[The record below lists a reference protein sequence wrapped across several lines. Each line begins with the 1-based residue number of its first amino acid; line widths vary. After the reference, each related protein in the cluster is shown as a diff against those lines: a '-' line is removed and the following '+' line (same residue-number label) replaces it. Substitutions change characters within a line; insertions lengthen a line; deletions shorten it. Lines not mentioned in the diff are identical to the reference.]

1 MYKYKVSGIV
11 EVNYIIQF
19 DLYAELYRLYNEYPY
34 LQGAMK
40 TMMSVLNEE
49 YGYMEHSAELKG
61 HIESFLRHCSLSDI
75 SSTFPSNYVARTI
88 HITDYEIASKKENLK
103 EFEQEA
109 MKKISYMLNGLINM
123 PHCKLENLKV
133 YITNIEDITED

>member
-1 MYKYKVSGIV
+1 MYKYKVSGVV
-11 EVNYIIQF
+11 EVGYIIQF
-19 DLYAELYRLYNEYPY
+19 DLYEKLYNLYNEYPY

-49 YGYMEHSAELKG
+49 YGYIEYSAELKSN
-61 HIESFLRHCSLSDI
+61 IETFLRHCSMSDI

-88 HITDYEIASKKENLK
+88 HITDYEIASTKENLK

-109 MKKISYMLNGLINM
+109 EYKISNMLMGILKL
-123 PHCKLENLKV
+123 PHCKSIDTKI
-133 YITNIEDITED
+133 YITNIEDITKD

>member
-1 MYKYKVSGIV
+1 MNKYKVSGVV

-19 DLYAELYRLYNEYPY
+19 DLYEKLYNLYNEYPY

-49 YGYMEHSAELKG
+49 YGYIEHSAEFEG
-61 HIESFLRHCSLSDI
+61 HIETFLRHCSLSDT
-75 SSTFPSNYVARTI
+75 SNTFPSNYVARTI
-88 HITDYEIASKKENLK
+88 HITDYEIASTKENLK

-109 MKKISYMLNGLINM
+109 MKKISNMLNGLISM

>member
-1 MYKYKVSGIV
+1 MYKYKVSGVV
-11 EVNYIIQF
+11 EVGYIIQF
-19 DLYAELYRLYNEYPY
+19 DLYEKLYNLYNEYPY

-49 YGYMEHSAELKG
+49 YGYIEHSDELKS
-61 HIESFLRHCSLSDI
+61 HIETFLRHCCMSDI
-75 SSTFPSNYVARTI
+75 SNTFPSNYVSRTI
-88 HITDYEIASKKENLK
+88 HITDYEIASTKENLK

-109 MKKISYMLNGLINM
+109 MKKISNMLNGLISM

-133 YITNIEDITED
+133 YITNIEDITEN

>member
-11 EVNYIIQF
+11 EVDYIIQF
-19 DLYAELYRLYNEYPY
+19 DLYEKLYNLYCEYPY

-49 YGYMEHSAELKG
+49 YGYIEHSAELKG
-61 HIESFLRHCSLSDI
+61 HVETFLRHCTLSDL

-88 HITDYEIASKKENLK
+88 HITDYEMASTKENLK
-103 EFEQEA
+103 EFEQSA
-109 MKKISYMLNGLINM
+109 MNMISNMLNELISL
-123 PHCKLENLKV
+123 PPCKLENLKAH
-133 YITNIEDITED
+133 ITHIEDITEN

>member
-1 MYKYKVSGIV
+1 MYKYKVSGV
-11 EVNYIIQF
+11 VKVDYIIQF
-19 DLYAELYRLYNEYPY
+19 DLYEKLYNLYNEYPY

-49 YGYMEHSAELKG
+49 YGYIEHSAEFKG
-61 HIESFLRHCSLSDI
+61 HIETLLRHCSMSDI

-88 HITDYEIASKKENLK
+88 HITDYEMASTKENLK
-103 EFEQEA
+103 EFEQSA
-109 MKKISYMLNGLINM
+109 MKKISNMLNELISM

-133 YITNIEDITED
+133 YITNIEDITEN

>member
-19 DLYAELYRLYNEYPY
+19 DLYEKLYRLYNEYPY

-49 YGYMEHSAELKG
+49 YGYIEHSAELKG
-61 HIESFLRHCSLSDI
+61 HVKTFLRQCTMSDLSN
-75 SSTFPSNYVARTI
+75 TFPSNYVARTI
-88 HITDYEIASKKENLK
+88 HITDYEMASTKENLK
-103 EFEQEA
+103 EFEQSA
-109 MKKISYMLNGLINM
+109 VKKISEMLKVLISI

-133 YITNIEDITED
+133 YITNIEDITEN

>member
-1 MYKYKVSGIV
+1 MYKYKVSGVV

-19 DLYAELYRLYNEYPY
+19 DLYEKLYNLYNEYPY

-61 HIESFLRHCSLSDI
+61 HIKTFLRHCSLSDI
-75 SSTFPSNYVARTI
+75 SSTFPSNYVAQTI
-88 HITDYEIASKKENLK
+88 HITDYEITSTKENLK
-103 EFEQEA
+103 EFEQEVIY
-109 MKKISYMLNGLINM
+109 KISNMLNGLTRM

>member
-1 MYKYKVSGIV
+1 MYKYKVSGVV
-11 EVNYIIQF
+11 EVGYIIQF
-19 DLYAELYRLYNEYPY
+19 DLYEKLYNLYNEYPY

-49 YGYMEHSAELKG
+49 YGYIEYSAELKS
-61 HIESFLRHCSLSDI
+61 HIETFLRHCSMSDI

-88 HITDYEIASKKENLK
+88 HITDYEIASTKENLK

-109 MKKISYMLNGLINM
+109 MKKISNMINGLINL

-133 YITNIEDITED
+133 YITNIEDITKD

>member
-1 MYKYKVSGIV
+1 MYKYKVSGVV

-19 DLYAELYRLYNEYPY
+19 DLYEKLYNLYNEYPY

-49 YGYMEHSAELKG
+49 YRFIEHSAEFKS
-61 HIESFLRHCSLSDI
+61 HIETFLRHCSMSDI

-88 HITDYEIASKKENLK
+88 HITDYEIASTKENLK

-109 MKKISYMLNGLINM
+109 MKKISNMLNGLINM
-123 PHCKLENLKV
+123 PHCKLENLKI
-133 YITNIEDITED
+133 YITNIEVITEN

>member
-1 MYKYKVSGIV
+1 MYKYKVSGVV
-11 EVNYIIQF
+11 EVDYIIQF
-19 DLYAELYRLYNEYPY
+19 DLYEKLYNLYNEYPY

-49 YGYMEHSAELKG
+49 YGYIEHSAEFKG
-61 HIESFLRHCSLSDI
+61 RIETFLRHCSMSDV

-88 HITDYEIASKKENLK
+88 HITDYEIESTIEDLK
-103 EFEQEA
+103 EFEQSA
-109 MKKISYMLNGLINM
+109 MSMISNMLNELISM

-133 YITNIEDITED
+133 YITNIEDITEN

>member
-1 MYKYKVSGIV
+1 MYKYKVSGVV

-19 DLYAELYRLYNEYPY
+19 DLYEKLYKLYNEYPY

-49 YGYMEHSAELKG
+49 YGYMEHSDEFKG
-61 HIESFLRHCSLSDI
+61 HIETFLRHCSLSDI

-88 HITDYEIASKKENLK
+88 HITDYEIESTKDDLK
-103 EFEQEA
+103 EFEQSA
-109 MKKISYMLNGLINM
+109 MSMISNMLNELISL

-133 YITNIEDITED
+133 YITNIEDITEE

>member
-1 MYKYKVSGIV
+1 MYKYKVSGVV
-11 EVNYIIQF
+11 EVGYIIQF
-19 DLYAELYRLYNEYPY
+19 DLYEKLYNLYNEYPY

-49 YGYMEHSAELKG
+49 YGYIEYSAELKSN
-61 HIESFLRHCSLSDI
+61 IETFLRHCSMSDI

-88 HITDYEIASKKENLK
+88 HITDYEIASTKENLK

-109 MKKISYMLNGLINM
+109 EYKISNMLNGLISL

>member
-1 MYKYKVSGIV
+1 MYKYKVSGVV
-11 EVNYIIQF
+11 EVGYIIQF
-19 DLYAELYRLYNEYPY
+19 DLYEKLYNLYNEYPY

-49 YGYMEHSAELKG
+49 CGYIEHSDELKSR
-61 HIESFLRHCSLSDI
+61 IKLLRHCCMSDI
-75 SSTFPSNYVARTI
+75 SNTFPSNYVSRTI
-88 HITDYEIASKKENLK
+88 HITDYEIASTKENLK

-109 MKKISYMLNGLINM
+109 IKKISEMLNVVISM

>member
-11 EVNYIIQF
+11 EVDYIIQF
-19 DLYAELYRLYNEYPY
+19 DLYEKLYNLYNEYPY
-34 LQGAMK
+34 LKGAMK

-49 YGYMEHSAELKG
+49 YGYIEDSAEFKG
-61 HIESFLRHCSLSDI
+61 HIETFLRHCSMSDI
-75 SSTFPSNYVARTI
+75 SSTFPSNYVTRTI
-88 HITDYEIASKKENLK
+88 HITDYEIASTIEYLK

-109 MKKISYMLNGLINM
+109 TKKISNMLNGLISM

>member
-1 MYKYKVSGIV
+1 MYKYKVSGVV

-19 DLYAELYRLYNEYPY
+19 DLYEKLYRLYNEYPY

-49 YGYMEHSAELKG
+49 YGYIEHSAEFEG
-61 HIESFLRHCSLSDI
+61 HIKTFLSHCCLSDI
-75 SSTFPSNYVARTI
+75 SNTFPSNYVARTI
-88 HITDYEIASKKENLK
+88 HITDYEIESTKEDLK

-109 MKKISYMLNGLINM
+109 TRKISNMLNELISM

-133 YITNIEDITED
+133 YITNIEDITEN

>member
-1 MYKYKVSGIV
+1 MYKYKVSGVV

-19 DLYAELYRLYNEYPY
+19 DLYEKLYNLYNEYPY

-49 YGYMEHSAELKG
+49 YGYIEHSAEFKDN
-61 HIESFLRHCSLSDI
+61 IETFLRHCSLSDI

-88 HITDYEIASKKENLK
+88 YITDYERESTKEDLK

-109 MKKISYMLNGLINM
+109 MKKISKMLIGLISM

-133 YITNIEDITED
+133 HITNIEDITEN